1 MKFNG
6 DKITVQVYGTSHASE
21 IGVNFSGFPKF
32 RIDENELKTFMS
44 RRSAKAAAYST
55 SRIEPDEPVFLSGV
69 KNGEIE
75 GDVHAVIYNKNV
87 RSGDYNELYA
97 RPRPSH
103 ADFAAFC
110 KDGRL
115 DFSGGGEF
123 SGRLTAPLCIA
134 GGIAK
139 QILEKRG
146 IKVCA
151 YVSEIGGVKA
161 KSYKTSPVT
170 CAEIEKTTGFP
181 ALGNVTAIEEKIL
194 QAKTS
199 GDSVGGV
206 VECVVEGFPSGV
218 GNALFGGLESKI
230 ASAVFGIPAVKGV
243 EFGDGFDIATQ
254 FGSLANDP
262 IRVNGGAF
270 YTETNRSGGI
280 NGGISNGMPITLA
293 AAFRP
298 TPSISKPQKS
308 VDLEKKENVE
318 IVIKGRHDACIVP
331 RAVPVV
337 EAAVAIAL
345 LDELLISEK

>member
-6 DKITVQVYGTSHASE
+6 DKITVEVYGTSHASE
-21 IGVNFSGFPKF
+21 IGVKFSGFPKF
-32 RIDENELKTFMS
+32 KIDETGLKEFMA
-44 RRSAKAAAYST
+44 RRSAKNAAYST
-55 SRIEPDEPVFLSGV
+55 SRIEPDEPAFVSGV
-69 KNGEIE
+69 TDGEIT
-75 GDVHAVIYNKNV
+75 GDVRAVIYNRNV

-97 RPRPSH
+97 KPRPSH
-103 ADFAAFC
+103 ADLAAYL

-139 QILEKRG
+139 QILGSRG
-146 IKVCA
+146 VKVCA

-161 KSYKTSPVT
+161 KSYKTSHVT
-170 CAEIEKTTGFP
+170 CAETEKIKGFP
-181 ALGNVTAIEEKIL
+181 ALSNVPAIEAKIL
-194 QAKTS
+194 EAKTS

-206 VECVVEGFPSGV
+206 VECVVEGFPAGI

-230 ASAVFGIPAVKGV
+230 SSAVFGIPAVKGV
-243 EFGDGFDIATQ
+243 EFGDGFALAEM
-254 FGSLANDP
+254 FGSEANDP
-262 IRVNGGAF
+262 IRVENGVF

-293 AAFRP
+293 VAFRP
-298 TPSISKPQKS
+298 TPSIAKPQKS
-308 VDLEKKENVE
+308 VNLETKENVG
-318 IVIKGRHDACIVP
+318 IAIKGRHDACIVP

-337 EAAVAIAL
+337 EAAVSIAL
-345 LDELLISEK
+345 LDELLSEK

>member
-6 DKITVQVYGTSHASE
+6 DKITVEVYGTSHASE

-32 RIDENELKTFMS
+32 KIDGTGLKEFMA
-44 RRSAKAAAYST
+44 RRSAKNAAYST
-55 SRIEPDEPVFLSGV
+55 SRIEPDEPTFVSGV
-69 KNGEIE
+69 TDGEIT
-75 GDVHAVIYNKNV
+75 GDVHAVIYNRNV

-97 RPRPSH
+97 KPRPSH
-103 ADFAAFC
+103 ADLAAYL

-139 QILEKRG
+139 QILGSRG
-146 IKVCA
+146 VKVCA

-161 KSYKTSPVT
+161 KSYKTSHVT
-170 CAEIEKTTGFP
+170 CAETEKIKGFP
-181 ALGNVTAIEEKIL
+181 ALSDVPAIEAKIL
-194 QAKTS
+194 EAKTS

-206 VECVVEGFPSGV
+206 VECVVEGFPAGI

-230 ASAVFGIPAVKGV
+230 SSAVFGIPAVKGV
-243 EFGDGFDIATQ
+243 EFGDGFALAEM
-254 FGSLANDP
+254 FGSEANDP
-262 IRVNGGAF
+262 IRVENGVF

-293 AAFRP
+293 VAFRP
-298 TPSISKPQKS
+298 TPSIAKPQKS
-308 VDLEKKENVE
+308 VNLETKENVG
-318 IVIKGRHDACIVP
+318 IAIKGRHDACIVP

-337 EAAVAIAL
+337 EAAVSIAL
-345 LDELLISEK
+345 LDELLSEK

>member
-6 DKITVQVYGTSHASE
+6 DKITVEIYGTSHASE

-32 RIDENELKTFMS
+32 KIDETGLKKFMA
-44 RRSAKAAAYST
+44 RRSAKNAAYST
-55 SRIEPDEPVFLSGV
+55 SRIEPDEPAFVSGV
-69 KNGEIE
+69 TDGEIM
-75 GDVHAVIYNKNV
+75 GDVHAVIYNRNV

-97 RPRPSH
+97 KPRPSH
-103 ADFAAFC
+103 ADLAAYL

-139 QILEKRG
+139 QILGSRG
-146 IKVCA
+146 VKVCA

-161 KSYKTSPVT
+161 KSYKTSHVT
-170 CAEIEKTTGFP
+170 CAETEKIKGFP
-181 ALGNVTAIEEKIL
+181 ALSDVPAIEAKIL
-194 QAKTS
+194 EAKTS

-206 VECVVEGFPSGV
+206 VECIVEGFPAGI

-230 ASAVFGIPAVKGV
+230 SSAVFGIPAVKGV
-243 EFGDGFDIATQ
+243 EFGDGFALAEM
-254 FGSLANDP
+254 FGSEANDP
-262 IRVNGGAF
+262 IRVENGVF

-293 AAFRP
+293 VAFRP
-298 TPSISKPQKS
+298 TPSIAKPQKS
-308 VDLEKKENVE
+308 VNLETKENVG
-318 IVIKGRHDACIVP
+318 IAIKGRHDACIVP

-337 EAAVAIAL
+337 EAAVSIAL
-345 LDELLISEK
+345 LDELLSEK

>member
-6 DKITVQVYGTSHASE
+6 DKITVEVYGTSHASE

-32 RIDENELKTFMS
+32 KIDETELKEFMA
-44 RRSAKAAAYST
+44 RRSAKNAAYST
-55 SRIEPDEPVFLSGV
+55 SRIEPDEPTFVSGV
-69 KNGEIE
+69 TDGEIT
-75 GDVHAVIYNKNV
+75 GDVHAVIYNLNV

-97 RPRPSH
+97 KPRPSH
-103 ADFAAFC
+103 ADLAAYL

-139 QILEKRG
+139 QILGSRG

-161 KSYKTSPVT
+161 KSYKTSHVT
-170 CAEIEKTTGFP
+170 CAETEKIKGFP
-181 ALGNVTAIEEKIL
+181 ALSNVPAIEAKIL
-194 QAKTS
+194 EAKTS

-206 VECVVEGFPSGV
+206 VECIVEGFPAGI

-230 ASAVFGIPAVKGV
+230 SSAVFGIPAVKGV
-243 EFGDGFDIATQ
+243 EFGDGFALAEM
-254 FGSLANDP
+254 FGSEANDP
-262 IRVNGGAF
+262 IRVENGVF

-293 AAFRP
+293 VAFRP
-298 TPSISKPQKS
+298 TPSIAKPQKS
-308 VDLEKKENVE
+308 VNLETKENVG
-318 IVIKGRHDACIVP
+318 IAIKGRHDACIVP

-337 EAAVAIAL
+337 EAAVSIAL
-345 LDELLISEK
+345 LDELLSEK

>member
-6 DKITVQVYGTSHASE
+6 DKITVEVYGTSHASE
-21 IGVNFSGFPKF
+21 IGVNFSGFPKC
-32 RIDENELKTFMS
+32 RIDRTKLSEFMS
-44 RRSAKAAAYST
+44 RRSAKNAAYST
-55 SRIEPDEPVFLSGV
+55 SRIEPDEPVFVSGV
-69 KNGEIE
+69 DNDEIV
-75 GDVHAVIYNKNV
+75 GNVHAVIYNKNV

-97 RPRPSH
+97 KPRPSH
-103 ADFAAFC
+103 ADYAAYR

-146 IKVCA
+146 VKVCA
-151 YVSEIGGVKA
+151 YVGEIGGVKA
-161 KSYKTSPVT
+161 KNYKTEAVT
-170 CAEIEKTTGFP
+170 CDEIEKTVGFP
-181 ALGNVTAIEEKIL
+181 ALGNVPALEAKIL
-194 QAKTS
+194 EAKTS

-206 VECVVEGFPSGV
+206 VECIVEGFPAGV

-230 ASAVFGIPAVKGV
+230 SSAVFGIPAVKGV
-243 EFGDGFDIATQ
+243 EFGDGFNLAAE
-254 FGSLANDP
+254 FGSEANDP
-262 IRVNGGAF
+262 IRVENGVF

-280 NGGISNGMPITLA
+280 NGGISNGMPITLSV
-293 AAFRP
+293 AFRP
-298 TPSISKPQKS
+298 TPSIAKPQKT
-308 VDLEKKENVE
+308 VDLVKKENVV
-318 IVIKGRHDACIVP
+318 IAIKGRHDACIVP

-345 LDELLISEK
+345 LDELENSEK